1 MRGWQ
6 RQIFTAAWFI
16 VAATAATSHA
26 AVRVEEDEVFFTL
39 VFPGAREVYLVGD
52 FNNWNATVEKMERFG
67 DSFEISLYMVE
78 GSYRYKFVV
87 DSKWIVDPDNPGT
100 DPKRGSPLVLVERP
114 AGLMLS
120 TEDKTERKAA
130 AGLKP
135 MFRYIGDL
143 NWNQPEEKLFDDF
156 HIFDLDLLIQR
167 EKLRGRALVKTTN
180 ATWNKDNG
188 SVDITMDRG
197 FVGTGVGGL
206 RLDAFHNEASVWTSK
221 DPTNVVGNLGVFNY
235 NAGYE
240 RSGVSAEYRLSDPLL
255 FRAMYGD
262 HFGPFVS
269 GQPAFSLPDL
279 SGVASGADTTV
290 YAFDNVVG
298 DSDVFGLE
306 FAIESSSFQAGI
318 VSRLNRGMRPG
329 IMADLSFADTTAVLF
344 DTRENT
350 DATFYW
356 LEIKKLFG
364 VGAVIGYGRGHAE
377 LQQLT
382 VEHTPFDP
390 AGDLQ
395 TTQLSYPVDG
405 KLRFEKSNRIFAG
418 LDWKANR
425 VSASADW
432 DRVTFDFDG
441 TRYQQAKATVD
452 RVTALCEWTPR
463 EWHIKGWLQYTKQD
477 YGNTPE
483 ALLIDS
489 PVLNM
494 WLDWRD
500 KFTVANIVGIDT
512 DSYTNLTFAAAW
524 NRPWTREGS
533 GAADLAGLP
542 GDGET
547 EAAAESARPRWAPPP
562 VRVEVGTTTDGF
574 FKAFQYNRVRLT
586 GGYVYRSRYYAM
598 VDGRWSMY
606 DREEWGGKHTFKSGF
621 VEIGYRY
628 RNWFNAELGWGF
640 DPIVFDR
647 VINDYQDVGLTK
659 FLRRSL
665 VGGVTRD
672 ESVEIGER
680 LLEQERK
687 LQNVQTI
694 SLEVIIQF

>member
-1 MRGWQ
+1 VRGWR
-6 RQIFTAAWFI
+6 RQIFTAAWFV
-16 VAATAATSHA
+16 VAATAATSYA
-26 AVRVEEDEVFFTL
+26 AVRVAEDEVFFTL
-39 VFPGAREVYLVGD
+39 VFPGAKEVYLVGD
-52 FNNWNATVEKMERFG
+52 FNNWNATVEKLERFG

-87 DSKWIVDPDNPGT
+87 DGKWIVDPDNPGT

-120 TEDKTERKAA
+120 TEDTTERKAVP
-130 AGLKP
+130 GLKP
-135 MFRYIGDL
+135 RFRYVGDL
-143 NWNQPEEKLFDDF
+143 DWNQPEEKRFDDF
-156 HIFDLDLLIQR
+156 HIFDLDLLIER
-167 EKLRGRALVKTTN
+167 EKLRGRALVKTTS
-180 ATWNKDNG
+180 ATWNNDNG

-197 FVGTGVGGL
+197 FVGTDVGGL
-206 RLDAFHNEASVWTSK
+206 SLDGFHNEASVWTSK
-221 DPTNVVGNLGVFNY
+221 DPLNVVGNLGVFDY
-235 NAGYE
+235 NAGYD
-240 RSGVSAEYRLSDPLL
+240 RTGVSAEYQLLEPLL
-255 FRAMYGD
+255 IRAMYGD

-269 GQPAFSLPDL
+269 DQPAFSLPEL

-290 YAFDNVVG
+290 YAFDSGVG
-298 DSDVFGLE
+298 DSDVFGFELL
-306 FAIESSSFQAGI
+306 IEASAFQAGI

-329 IMADLSFADTTAVLF
+329 IMADLSFADTTAVVF

-356 LEIKKLFG
+356 LELKKLYG
-364 VGAVIGYGRGHAE
+364 VGAVVGYGRGHAE
-377 LQQLT
+377 IQQLT
-382 VEHTPFDP
+382 QEHTPFDP

-405 KLRFEKSNRIFAG
+405 KLRFEKSNRIYAG

-425 VSASADW
+425 VSAGADW

-452 RVTALCEWTPR
+452 RVTALCEWTPKKWR
-463 EWHIKGWLQYTKQD
+463 IEGWCQYTKQD

-500 KFTVANIVGIDT
+500 NFTVANIVGIDT
-512 DSYTNLTFAAAW
+512 DSYTDLTFAAAW
-524 NRPWTREGS
+524 YYWWAGVDAVQADVPADGDSEAT
-533 GAADLAGLP
+533 GAS
-542 GDGET
+542 T
-547 EAAAESARPRWAPPP
+547 EPEWAPPAIQL
-562 VRVEVGTTTDGF
+562 ELGTTTDGF
-574 FKAFQYNRVRLT
+574 FKEFQYNRVRLT

-598 VDGRWSMY
+598 VEGRLSKY
-606 DREEWGGKHTFKSGF
+606 DKEEWGGKHTFKSGF

-640 DPIVFDR
+640 DPVVFDR
-647 VINDYQDVGLTK
+647 VVNYYQDVGISK

-665 VGGVTRD
+665 VGGVTRG